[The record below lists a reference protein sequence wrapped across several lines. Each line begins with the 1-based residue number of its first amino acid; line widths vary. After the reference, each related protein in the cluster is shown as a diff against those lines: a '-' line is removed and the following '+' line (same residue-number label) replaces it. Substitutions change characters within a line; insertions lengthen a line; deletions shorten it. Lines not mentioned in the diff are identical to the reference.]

1 MSDRVRAIAIE
12 ALTHFDVC
20 SSGQHVEIGFMDH
33 GGKSGRLYL
42 SHENLGWLLPS
53 LLAAL
58 QAAGGGSAGEAGLP
72 CAAHLLLD
80 WRLAPDNDHAVIVL
94 KLKASNAV
102 EVAFRLPAP
111 AASAL
116 GQALL
121 KGCTPQPLRPAR
133 LVRLNH

>member
-1 MSDRVRAIAIE
+1 MSDRVRAIAME
-12 ALTHFDVC
+12 ALTLSTC
-20 SSGQHVEIGFMDH
+20 ARSGNTSRSASWTTRQV
-33 GGKSGRLYL
+33 RCVYL
-42 SHENLGWLLPS
+42 SHENLSWLLPS
-53 LLAAL
+53 L
-58 QAAGGGSAGEAGLP
+58 AGGVASGRRAARRRGGAA
-72 CAAHLLLD
+72 CAAPLLLD

-121 KGCTPQPLRPAR
+121 KGCTPRPLRPAR

>member
-1 MSDRVRAIAIE
+1 
-12 ALTHFDVC
+12 
-20 SSGQHVEIGFMDH
+20 MDH

-80 WRLAPDNDHAVIVL
+80 WRLAPDNDHAVDR
-94 KLKASNAV
+94 AEAEAQATAV

-116 GQALL
+116 RA
-121 KGCTPQPLRPAR
+121 KPCSR
-133 LVRLNH
+133 VRAATC